1 MDLEELEA
9 VAQAIGAGGPRRI
22 LRIPD
27 EIDGGGI
34 AGAIIF
40 DAQLLTFIAE
50 VAGVGA
56 EDSRRIS
63 VNPPEGNGILR
74 QDNDLVSGDV
84 RSIGEAVSS
93 KMPASLVAP
102 RPSIF
107 QPEISTCEPELFQ
120 SSRYSASSSPRGL
133 YMISVIISR
142 S

>member
-1 MDLEELEA
+1 MDLDELEA

-84 RSIGEAVSS
+84 RSIGEAVLLEDACLIGGSETLDL
-93 KMPASLVAP
+93 PTRDIHL
-102 RPSIF
+102 
-107 QPEISTCEPELFQ
+107 
-120 SSRYSASSSPRGL
+120 
-133 YMISVIISR
+133 
-142 S
+142 